1 MNDELNIRRTEMS
14 FSFLMHQLF
23 GQRSYGELKDYHR
36 TTEAK
41 KYYLKLIKS
50 FNHAIC
56 ETIEIAD
63 KNQIKNLSNILQNG
77 ERQIKLC
84 KTFAAIDQTFIAME
98 TKFILQLLGQIPN
111 RSREKTVLNRKENWK
126 LNGLRQIQYVQ
137 NSKNKELLIFKLV
150 QDRFMDR
157 FGDWSDF
164 VSLYS
169 EKCNN
174 NINELLDYLR
184 LNQPEIYA
192 EIE

>member
-23 GQRSYGELKDYHR
+23 GQRSYGELKDYHY
-36 TTEAK
+36 TAEAK

-63 KNQIKNLSNILQNG
+63 KNQIKSLTNILQNG

-84 KTFAAIDQTFIAME
+84 KTFSAIDQTFIAME

-111 RSREKTVLNRKENWK
+111 HNREKTVLNRKENWK

-137 NSKNKELLIFKLV
+137 NSKNKELMIFKLI
-150 QDRFMDR
+150 QDNFMVR

-169 EKCNN
+169 EKCNS
-174 NINELLDYLR
+174 NIDELLDYLR
-184 LNQPEIYA
+184 LNQPDIYA